1 MNDSEQAIS
10 QLVLS
15 VQGNTNEES
24 ISAYFQGSQLIVSA
38 ISENFYGMSIGT
50 LTLRADDG
58 NESSEA
64 FVDVSIDPVNDN
76 PVIISYNGSPRRAI
90 VRNNYRVVI
99 YRVNTNI
106 NKCLRG
112 FIAIISS
119 KGQRTNR
126 HSIEIL
132 RNC

>member
-38 ISENFYGMSIGT
+38 ISENFYGMSVGT

-58 NESSEA
+58 NEFSEA
-64 FVDVSIDPVNDN
+64 FVDVSIDPLNDN
-76 PVIISYNGSPRRAI
+76 PVIISYNGSPR
-90 VRNNYRVVI
+90 
-99 YRVNTNI
+99 
-106 NKCLRG
+106 
-112 FIAIISS
+112 
-119 KGQRTNR
+119 
-126 HSIEIL
+126 
-132 RNC
+132 